1 MKEITI
7 ALLSEDYEKL
17 QKLAMKNGFR
27 KSSEFAR
34 KELED
39 RIRAEYRRL
48 LS

>member
-1 MKEITI
+1 MREIVVQ
-7 ALLSEDYEKL
+7 LLDEDYMKL
-17 QKLAMKNGFR
+17 QKLAIKNGFR
-27 KSSEFAR
+27 RSDEFAR

>member
-1 MKEITI
+1 MREIVVQ
-7 ALLSEDYEKL
+7 LLDEDYMKL
-17 QKLAMKNGFR
+17 QKLAIKNGFR
-27 KSSEFAR
+27 QSSEFAR